1 LTMFQEDV
9 LHEGIRVPR
18 FQFLTGSEE

>member
-18 FQFLTGSEE
+18 FQFLRGSEE